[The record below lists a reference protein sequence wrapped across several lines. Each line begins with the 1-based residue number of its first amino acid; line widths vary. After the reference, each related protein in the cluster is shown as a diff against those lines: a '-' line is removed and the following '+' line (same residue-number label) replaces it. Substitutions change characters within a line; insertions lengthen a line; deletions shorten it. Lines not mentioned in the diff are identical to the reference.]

1 MEKRLKILQINSVCG
16 VGSTGKIAEDLYW
29 EYKKQGYQCK
39 IAWGRREGGHIPT
52 NDRIQIGSRKD
63 YILHALEARFLD
75 DSGFGSRA
83 ATKNFLKE
91 IEAFDP
97 EVIHLHNLHGYYINI
112 DYLFGFLAESK
123 KKIIWTLHDC
133 WPITGHCAHFDYVN
147 CSKWQTKCS
156 SCPLLKHYPKSY
168 FYDRSGIN
176 FEVKKRL
183 FTSLS
188 NMVLVPVSYW
198 LSELLD
204 KSFLSDIP
212 KKVIDNGI
220 NTNIF
225 KPRSSDIRR
234 KYHLKNKK
242 IVLGVAFDWSERKGL
257 NDWIFL
263 SNTLS
268 KTDYQIVLIGIN
280 EKQKQG
286 LPEHII
292 TIPKTDSQEELAQW
306 YSEAFVFV
314 NPTYDDNFPSV
325 NLEAQ
330 ECATPVITYDTGGSV
345 ESVPRENVVPKGD
358 VQGILNKIEGK
369 KLFCKRGWNTRT
381 MTSQYLELLR

>member
-1 MEKRLKILQINSVCG
+1 M
-16 VGSTGKIAEDLYW
+16 
-29 EYKKQGYQCK
+29 
-39 IAWGRREGGHIPT
+39 
-52 NDRIQIGSRKD
+52 
-63 YILHALEARFLD
+63 
-75 DSGFGSRA
+75 
-83 ATKNFLKE
+83 
-91 IEAFDP
+91 
-97 EVIHLHNLHGYYINI
+97 
-112 DYLFGFLAESK
+112 
-123 KKIIWTLHDC
+123 
-133 WPITGHCAHFDYVN
+133 
-147 CSKWQTKCS
+147 
-156 SCPLLKHYPKSY
+156 
-168 FYDRSGIN
+168 
-176 FEVKKRL
+176 
-183 FTSLS
+183 
-188 NMVLVPVSYW
+188 
-198 LSELLD
+198 
-204 KSFLSDIP
+204 
-212 KKVIDNGI
+212 
-220 NTNIF
+220 
-225 KPRSSDIRR
+225 
-234 KYHLKNKK
+234 
-242 IVLGVAFDWSERKGL
+242 AFDWSERKGL

-292 TIPKTDSQEELAQW
+292 AIPKTDSQEELAQW

-314 NPTYDDNFPSV
+314 NPTYEDNFPSV